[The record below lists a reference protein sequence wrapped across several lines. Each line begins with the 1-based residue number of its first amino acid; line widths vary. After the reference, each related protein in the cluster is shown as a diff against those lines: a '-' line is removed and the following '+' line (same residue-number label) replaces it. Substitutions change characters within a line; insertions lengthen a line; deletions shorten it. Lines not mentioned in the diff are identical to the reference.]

1 MKGKF
6 IAEEHRKG
14 REAKEKARKDAE
26 VDEAAFHEAIDEKN
40 RELAKEALQSLPVGE
55 ITQEPEVVSQQ
66 EEVTVDPEP
75 AVGPALVQESEEA
88 SNDEDATISDDDN
101 VINEVN

>member
-26 VDEAAFHEAIDEKN
+26 VDEAAFHEGIDEKN
-40 RELAKEALQSLPVGE
+40 RKLAKEALQSLPVGE
-55 ITQEPEVVSQQ
+55 TTQEPEAVPQQ
-66 EEVTVDPEP
+66 EEVAVDPEP
-75 AVGPALVQESEEA
+75 AQESEEA
-88 SNDEDATISDDDN
+88 SNDEDATTSDDDK
-101 VINEVN
+101 VA